1 MVAREARGAEVDDL
15 DLAARVGL
23 DEDILGLEIAVD
35 QVEVVHEAQG
45 VQALRGDAPQPGEG
59 EVRLAARL
67 AVVAGELIEVVAQQL
82 AHDEEVLL
90 VVGVAVVSRHSK

>member
-1 MVAREARGAEVDDL
+1 VVSREARGAEVDDL

-35 QVEVVHEAQG
+35 QVEAVHEAQG
-45 VQALRGDAPQPGEG
+45 VEALRGDASQAGEG
-59 EVRLAARL
+59 EVRLTARL
-67 AVVAGELIEVVAQQL
+67 AVVAGELVEVVAQQL

-90 VVGVAVVSRHSK
+90 VGG